1 MESWDKEHL
10 KASYTKDHSW
20 ASKHLIPIPQSL
32 HCQVE
37 QLRGNGFIA
46 WSDWYGGHILLWD
59 GWVTNAEV
67 KKYTSCSVPRDRRF
81 MCWTVDFKKVLL
93 TPHHLQLSFQN
104 ALLEKVHESHLVA
117 IKAHWPGQGLMPL
130 LPQGCISSTTM
141 GAPPPALWSSSKQ
154 PSHGTQPGGPE
165 EDKLAK

>member
-67 KKYTSCSVPRDRRF
+67 KKYTSCSVPRDRRS
-81 MCWTVDFKKVLL
+81 MCWTVDFKKILL

-104 ALLEKVHESHLVA
+104 ALPEKVHESHLVA
-117 IKAHWPGQGLMPL
+117 IKLTGQDRDSCLFFPKAGSV
-130 LPQGCISSTTM
+130 PQPWGHHLQPCGAAASSPHM
-141 GAPPPALWSSSKQ
+141 GHS
-154 PSHGTQPGGPE
+154 
-165 EDKLAK
+165 LAVLRKTS